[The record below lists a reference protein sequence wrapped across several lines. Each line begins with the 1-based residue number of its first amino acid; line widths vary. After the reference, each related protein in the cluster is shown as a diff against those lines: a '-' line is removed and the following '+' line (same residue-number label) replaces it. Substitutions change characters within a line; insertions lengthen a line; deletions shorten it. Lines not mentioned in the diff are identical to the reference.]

1 MTGPDF
7 DYFCKLMRDRSG
19 LVLSASKAYLVR
31 GRLEPVARTAG
42 LGDVESLLA
51 KLRSG
56 APDDLIRQCV
66 DAMATHESSFFRDGA
81 PFEQLARTILPALIT
96 QRRASR
102 RLRIWCAACS
112 SGQEPWSVAM
122 LLKENAQLAGWNL
135 EIVATDMSEA
145 ILTKARNALYSDF
158 EVRRG
163 LAPERLTRWFQP
175 EGGEWR
181 VLPALREIVSFRSHN
196 LLQGVSGLGVFD
208 VILCRNVLI
217 YFDVE
222 RKREVFVHLDRALAD
237 DGVLCLGSSETVLG
251 VVETFVTAEGARGL
265 YRKTNQRHA
274 VAS

>member
-31 GRLEPVARTAG
+31 GRLEPVARAAG

-81 PFEQLARTILPALIT
+81 PFEQLARTILPALIS